1 MGRLLQNKNG
11 AVIIYDAAY
20 EAYITEEDV
29 PHSIFECEGARTC
42 ASNLEVFLRMPDLQE
57 YVLAQQSFRK
67 TLSVEM

>member
-1 MGRLLQNKNG
+1 MMLHMAL
-11 AVIIYDAAY
+11 
-20 EAYITEEDV
+20 YITEEDV

-42 ASNLEVFLRMPDLQE
+42 AIELRSFLRMPDLQE